1 MLMIPREEGSEKELK
16 MLGKKIENKISTGSQ
31 PNVVTWEEIFSLM
44 TFLPH

>member
-16 MLGKKIENKISTGSQ
+16 IPGKKFENKISTGSQ